1 MKRQSILYITL
12 LSIILLFSVG
22 CEQTEKQNST
32 KKADSTKMTDKED
45 APYFCIVC
53 HKNGKNSGETAFL
66 VYDIESKTLVQAL
79 DVTGLCEFPMGVVD
93 VKNDKVY
100 YSLWGDF
107 EKKGTRAGDCLM
119 CYDMK
124 TKKQWQVT
132 EIHHLFDYLTIYNG
146 ELYGNIA
153 GRESNGNPQL
163 SRLNPETGK
172 ITPIEPDNTDVWYK
186 NISIDYQTGEILA
199 SSYSNY
205 ASRRYDKNVKKD
217 KYIPWP
223 FFLHSISPDL
233 QTSKVIYTFSDA
245 PYTSLFDNYTE
256 DDKTLSKKWKA
267 TANQLLISEFSR
279 LNDHQILFLGAKDV
293 FGDLSLKL
301 LDTTSKT
308 VSNFKIDGKKLDEP
322 CYVSKDKKDIFVSL
336 EPKGS
341 KSGMYRY
348 HLADK
353 SKEFLFG
360 GKELRKA
367 LGWKGEYE
375 IVTLQLIYQ

>member
-1 MKRQSILYITL
+1 MKRQSILFITL
-12 LSIILLFSVG
+12 LAIILVFSTG

-32 KKADSTKMTDKED
+32 KMTDKEED

-66 VYDIESKTLVQAL
+66 VYDIESKTMVQAL

-119 CYDMK
+119 CYDME

-163 SRLNPETGK
+163 SRLDPETGK

-205 ASRRYDKNVKKD
+205 ASRRYDKNIKKD

-256 DDKTLSKKWKA
+256 DNKTLSKKRKA

>member
-1 MKRQSILYITL
+1 MKRQSILFITL
-12 LSIILLFSVG
+12 LAIILVFSAG
-22 CEQTEKQNST
+22 CGQTKKQNSIE
-32 KKADSTKMTDKED
+32 KADKEAD
-45 APYFCIVC
+45 ALYFRIVC

-66 VYDIESKTLVQAL
+66 VYDIESKTMVQAL

-119 CYDMK
+119 CYDME

-172 ITPIEPDNTDVWYK
+172 ITPIEPDNTDVRYK

-256 DDKTLSKKWKA
+256 DNKTLSKKRKA

-279 LNDHQILFLGAKDV
+279 LNDHQILFLGTKDF

-308 VSNFKIDGKKLDEP
+308 VSDFKIDGKKLDEP
-322 CYVSKDKKDIFVSL
+322 CYVSKDKKNIFVFL

>member
-1 MKRQSILYITL
+1 MKRQSILFITL
-12 LSIILLFSVG
+12 LAIILVFSAG
-22 CEQTEKQNST
+22 CGQTKKQNSIE
-32 KKADSTKMTDKED
+32 KADKEAD

-53 HKNGKNSGETAFL
+53 HKNGKNSGKTAFL
-66 VYDIESKTLVQAL
+66 VYDIESKTMVQAL

-163 SRLNPETGK
+163 SRFNPETGK
-172 ITPIEPDNTDVWYK
+172 ITPIEPDNTDVRYK

-256 DDKTLSKKWKA
+256 DNKTLSKKRKA

-308 VSNFKIDGKKLDEP
+308 VSDFKIDGKKLDEP

>member
-1 MKRQSILYITL
+1 MKRQSILFITL
-12 LSIILLFSVG
+12 LAIILVFSAG
-22 CEQTEKQNST
+22 CGQTKKQNSIE
-32 KKADSTKMTDKED
+32 KADKEAD

-119 CYDMK
+119 CYDME

-163 SRLNPETGK
+163 SRLNPETGE
-172 ITPIEPDNTDVWYK
+172 ITPIEPDNTDVRYK

-256 DDKTLSKKWKA
+256 DNKTLSKKRKA

>member
-1 MKRQSILYITL
+1 MKRQSILFITL
-12 LSIILLFSVG
+12 LAIILVFSAG
-22 CEQTEKQNST
+22 CGQTKKQNSIE
-32 KKADSTKMTDKED
+32 KADKEAD

-53 HKNGKNSGETAFL
+53 HKNGKNSGKTAFL
-66 VYDIESKTLVQAL
+66 VYDIESKTMVQAL

-153 GRESNGNPQL
+153 YRESNGNPQL
-163 SRLNPETGK
+163 SRFNPETGK
-172 ITPIEPDNTDVWYK
+172 ITPIEPDNTDVRYK

-256 DDKTLSKKWKA
+256 DNKTLSKKRKA

-308 VSNFKIDGKKLDEP
+308 VSDFKIDGKKLDEP

>member
-1 MKRQSILYITL
+1 MKRQSILFITL
-12 LSIILLFSVG
+12 LAIILVFSAG
-22 CEQTEKQNST
+22 CGQTKKQNSIE
-32 KKADSTKMTDKED
+32 KADKEAD

-66 VYDIESKTLVQAL
+66 VYDIESKTMVQAL

-119 CYDMK
+119 CYDME

-172 ITPIEPDNTDVWYK
+172 ITPIEPDNTDVRYK

-256 DDKTLSKKWKA
+256 DNKTLSKKRKA

-279 LNDHQILFLGAKDV
+279 LNDHQILFLGTKDF

-308 VSNFKIDGKKLDEP
+308 VSDFKIDGKKLDEP
-322 CYVSKDKKDIFVSL
+322 CYVSKDKKNIFVFL

>member
-53 HKNGKNSGETAFL
+53 HKNGKNSGETSFL
-66 VYDIESKTLVQAL
+66 VYDIESKTMVQAL
-79 DVTGLCEFPMGVVD
+79 DVTALCEFPMGVVD

-163 SRLNPETGK
+163 SKINTETGK

-186 NISIDYQTGEILA
+186 DISIDYQTGEILA

-205 ASRRYDKNVKKD
+205 ADRKS
-217 KYIPWP
+217 
-223 FFLHSISPDL
+223 
-233 QTSKVIYTFSDA
+233 T
-245 PYTSLFDNYTE
+245 
-256 DDKTLSKKWKA
+256 
-267 TANQLLISEFSR
+267 R
-279 LNDHQILFLGAKDV
+279 LNSSH
-293 FGDLSLKL
+293 
-301 LDTTSKT
+301 
-308 VSNFKIDGKKLDEP
+308 P
-322 CYVSKDKKDIFVSL
+322 
-336 EPKGS
+336 
-341 KSGMYRY
+341 
-348 HLADK
+348 
-353 SKEFLFG
+353 
-360 GKELRKA
+360 
-367 LGWKGEYE
+367 
-375 IVTLQLIYQ
+375 

>member
-1 MKRQSILYITL
+1 
-12 LSIILLFSVG
+12 
-22 CEQTEKQNST
+22 
-32 KKADSTKMTDKED
+32 MTDKED

-66 VYDIESKTLVQAL
+66 VYDIESKTMVQAL

-119 CYDMK
+119 CYDME

-163 SRLNPETGK
+163 SKLDPETGE

-233 QTSKVIYTFSDA
+233 ETSEVIYTFSDA

-256 DDKTLSKKWKA
+256 DNKTLSKKRKA
-267 TANQLLISEFSR
+267 TANQLLISEFTR

-308 VSNFKIDGKKLDEP
+308 VSDFKLDGKKLDEP

-336 EPKGS
+336 EPKDS

>member
-1 MKRQSILYITL
+1 M
-12 LSIILLFSVG
+12 
-22 CEQTEKQNST
+22 
-32 KKADSTKMTDKED
+32 
-45 APYFCIVC
+45 
-53 HKNGKNSGETAFL
+53 
-66 VYDIESKTLVQAL
+66 
-79 DVTGLCEFPMGVVD
+79 
-93 VKNDKVY
+93 
-100 YSLWGDF
+100 
-107 EKKGTRAGDCLM
+107 
-119 CYDMK
+119 
-124 TKKQWQVT
+124 
-132 EIHHLFDYLTIYNG
+132 
-146 ELYGNIA
+146 
-153 GRESNGNPQL
+153 
-163 SRLNPETGK
+163 
-172 ITPIEPDNTDVWYK
+172 
-186 NISIDYQTGEILA
+186 
-199 SSYSNY
+199 
-205 ASRRYDKNVKKD
+205 
-217 KYIPWP
+217 
-223 FFLHSISPDL
+223 
-233 QTSKVIYTFSDA
+233 IYTFSDA

-256 DDKTLSKKWKA
+256 DNKTLNKKRKA
-267 TANQLLISEFSR
+267 TANQMLISEFSR

-308 VSNFKIDGKKLDEP
+308 VSDFKIDGKKLDEP